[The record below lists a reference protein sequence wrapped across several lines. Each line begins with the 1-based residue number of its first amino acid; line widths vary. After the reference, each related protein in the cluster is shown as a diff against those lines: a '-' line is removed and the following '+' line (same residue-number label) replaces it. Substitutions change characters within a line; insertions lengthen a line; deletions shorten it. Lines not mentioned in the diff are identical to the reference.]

1 MVLSETKL
9 IRRDFR
15 EDNRYNL
22 AVYDSFKNLRNRTQ
36 ERDRSVVFSGSS
48 ITGLKDWC
56 Y

>member
-36 ERDRSVVFSGSS
+36 ERDRPVVLGKRCSFGNSER
-48 ITGLKDWC
+48 
-56 Y
+56 